1 MCSLFV
7 VSTPGYV
14 GNWIILLLIS
24 VRYYF
29 TCYLYLIFIFS
40 SLLFPRNTAN
50 VYLPVVFFL
59 VLFSNGLI
67 KKYSKLANNNDKDNN
82 TNIIMTVVKINKGVI
97 KMIITMM
104 ITKIALITRILLIKI
119 MITKIIYPKSWY

>member
-1 MCSLFV
+1 M
-7 VSTPGYV
+7 
-14 GNWIILLLIS
+14 
-24 VRYYF
+24 
-29 TCYLYLIFIFS
+29 
-40 SLLFPRNTAN
+40 
-50 VYLPVVFFL
+50 
-59 VLFSNGLI
+59 I

-104 ITKIALITRILLIKI
+104 ITKIALITRILLIEI